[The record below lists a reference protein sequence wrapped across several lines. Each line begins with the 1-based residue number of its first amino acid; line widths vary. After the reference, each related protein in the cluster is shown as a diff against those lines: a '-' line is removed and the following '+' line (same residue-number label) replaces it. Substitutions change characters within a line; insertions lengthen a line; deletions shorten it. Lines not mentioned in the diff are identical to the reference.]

1 MQYLGLEGRAALV
14 TGGSLDRRHLRGA
27 GPGWRCGGRQLS
39 LGRENADEVVQGIEA
54 KGGRAI
60 ALGADVSDQ
69 DACRAMFKAF
79 VERFSRLDIL
89 VANSG
94 IQRDAAFTELTL
106 SDWQRVLDVNLTGAF
121 LCAQEAVRQFR
132 DQPPLEGA
140 KSRGNIIFI
149 SSVHQVIPWAGHANY
164 ATSKG
169 GLKLLME
176 TLAQEVAHEQ
186 IRSTPSLRAPS
197 RPDK

>member
-1 MQYLGLEGRAALV
+1 MHYLGLEGRAALV
-14 TGGSLDRRHLRGA
+14 TGGSSGIGRAISEELGRA
-27 GPGWRCGGRQLS
+27 GVAVGVNYHS
-39 LGRENADEVVQGIEA
+39 GRENADEVVQGIEA
-54 KGGRAI
+54 EGGRAI

-79 VERFSRLDIL
+79 VERFGRLDIL

-132 DQPPLEGA
+132 DQPPDNRTAYTL
-140 KSRGNIIFI
+140 SP
-149 SSVHQVIPWAGHANY
+149 SVYLFFQGC
-164 ATSKG
+164 
-169 GLKLLME
+169 E
-176 TLAQEVAHEQ
+176 LAQLYIFDVYKVIAEV
-186 IRSTPSLRAPS
+186 S
-197 RPDK
+197 